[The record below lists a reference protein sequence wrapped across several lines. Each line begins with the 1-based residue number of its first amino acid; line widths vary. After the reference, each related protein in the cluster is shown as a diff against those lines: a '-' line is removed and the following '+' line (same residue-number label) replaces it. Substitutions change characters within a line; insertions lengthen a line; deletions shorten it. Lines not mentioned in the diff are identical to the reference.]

1 MRENHNITEFI
12 IDDGAKEYSFKNPLG
27 EIFAKFS
34 FNPTDTGIVK
44 RYDKVIESIDNLD
57 TEGLDEKES
66 NEQIVA
72 IDNMLR
78 EQFDILC
85 GKNVSDGLFM
95 MYEPLTLFPDGSF
108 YAEVVLTQLGTI
120 IEKETNTRINKK
132 ISKIRK
138 DVAKNRK

>member
-1 MRENHNITEFI
+1 MVNNQNTEFI

-27 EIFAKFS
+27 EIFARFS
-34 FNPTDTGIVK
+34 FNPTDTGIFK
-44 RYDKVIESIDNLD
+44 RYDKLVEFLDNMDIESDGNVVDEEQIKTADNL
-57 TEGLDEKES
+57 LK
-66 NEQIVA
+66 
-72 IDNMLR
+72 

-108 YAEVVLTQLGTI
+108 YAEIIIAQLGSI

-132 ISKIRK
+132 IAKIRK
-138 DVAKNRK
+138 DVAKNRKN